1 MNITIDKGIQTAFS
15 KIQERKGKGKWMI
28 VKYNEKD
35 GSAKVTKLVMKE
47 EKEDEDEVLET
58 FIKEVKEADP
68 CWAFIEYK
76 DTIFFVSYVSGNA
89 KAKQKMP
96 MAFNRKKFKESFE
109 GIKVDMECTDPSEV
123 EPSEFKKKVKK
134 IG

>member
-1 MNITIDKGIQTAFS
+1 MNIKIDKGIRAAYT

-28 VKYNEKD
+28 VSYNEKD
-35 GSAKVTKLVMKE
+35 GKADVHKLVMKE

-76 DTIFFVSYVSGNA
+76 DTVFFVSYISDNA

-109 GIKVDMECTDPSEV
+109 GIKVDMQCTDAGEV